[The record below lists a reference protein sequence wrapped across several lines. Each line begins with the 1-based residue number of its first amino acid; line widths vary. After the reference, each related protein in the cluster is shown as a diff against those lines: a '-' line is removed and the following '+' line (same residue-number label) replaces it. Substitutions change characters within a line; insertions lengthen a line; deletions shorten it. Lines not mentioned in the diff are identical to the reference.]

1 MIAAPRGTRLEF
13 DALSA
18 ETEGL
23 LQSLASPQWETMK
36 QQLTDEMGKPEFW
49 QRPDRHVALSRL
61 ALIDRVAE
69 AGKTAESLR
78 GRVARARSG
87 RTTYSREPLSRLALQ
102 LYVTREGVKDV
113 FEDAPVEVAL
123 MVEPALDTPLGD
135 KQATAAWCRQVLAMY
150 RGWSEHRHMQLEEL
164 PGETPD
170 LPVLLISGFGTHR
183 VLSRECGLHVLE
195 LAEGGAANRAI
206 ARVRLAVSPLGDL
219 PQARL
224 AAALAAAFDK
234 APRSSDVVRRYR
246 GEPAP
251 LVRNADG
258 SWRTGRID
266 AVLRGDFDL
275 MAQP

>member
-1 MIAAPRGTRLEF
+1 
-13 DALSA
+13 
-18 ETEGL
+18 
-23 LQSLASPQWETMK
+23 MK
-36 QQLTDEMGKPEFW
+36 QGLTDEMARPEFW
-49 QRPDRHVALSRL
+49 QRADRHVTLSRL

-69 AGKTAESLR
+69 AAKTAESLR

-87 RTTYSREPLSRLALQ
+87 RTHYSRELLSRLALQ

-135 KQATAAWCRQVLAMY
+135 KQAVAAWCRQVLAMY
-150 RGWSEHRHMQLEEL
+150 RGWSEHRHMQLEES

-170 LPVLLISGFGTHR
+170 LPVLLISGFGSHR

-206 ARVRLAVSPLGDL
+206 ARVRLAVPPLGDL
-219 PQARL
+219 APARL
-224 AAALAAAFDK
+224 AAALASAFDK